1 MVFFGKYY
9 NEPITVLFYVF
20 KYVIISGSNWV
31 SFTGLLLCKSPG
43 KKGFFFYFY
52 FLHKQVQATKIKKMM
67 DSLFTL
73 MGKHGCTFS
82 HVFKQSTSDPSVLV
96 L

>member
-1 MVFFGKYY
+1 MGFFGKYY

-43 KKGFFFYFY
+43 KKGFFIF
-52 FLHKQVQATKIKKMM
+52 FLF
-67 DSLFTL
+67 FTQTSASNKNKENDGFSVYL
-73 MGKHGCTFS
+73 NGKARMHIFTRF
-82 HVFKQSTSDPSVLV
+82 
-96 L
+96 

>member
-1 MVFFGKYY
+1 MGFFGKYY

-43 KKGFFFYFY
+43 KKGFFYF
-52 FLHKQVQATKIKKMM
+52 FLF
-67 DSLFTL
+67 FTQTSASNKNKENDGFSVYL
-73 MGKHGCTFS
+73 NGKARMHIFTRF
-82 HVFKQSTSDPSVLV
+82 
-96 L
+96 